1 MEDTEK
7 VCAEKCSKDSK
18 SSSKLCEYHFDDSQF
33 ESQWQVNCRNLTL
46 NAIPTISAGS
56 NDSLSSNKQEV
67 NSPGENA
74 IVDKLVENLIPA
86 KLNDMRYD
94 NDDGIA
100 NLQDEGNKQMK
111 TCRTDGPMNNSDM
124 QDTTF
129 HTSENGTIRQ
139 TNEMKHW
146 KLQPNAIT
154 TMCVDVKGGSTALR
168 NQEVN
173 SPEENAIV
181 DKPAE
186 NLVPEKLNDTR
197 YDNDDGI
204 ASSQDEGDQSVQ
216 METSITDGPMNN
228 SDTQA
233 TRFHSFEN
241 GTIRQANEIK
251 RLKLQLKQE
260 RLKNH
265 TYKLKYKITKQL
277 ALKSVQRFQFYK
289 NNYFI
294 LLREKE
300 VRNNR
305 NRAPVYFRAY
315 CDCDLKLPR
324 MRYPIPRCVHT
335 DDRDAYM
342 KLLNE

>member
-1 MEDTEK
+1 
-7 VCAEKCSKDSK
+7 
-18 SSSKLCEYHFDDSQF
+18 
-33 ESQWQVNCRNLTL
+33 
-46 NAIPTISAGS
+46 
-56 NDSLSSNKQEV
+56 
-67 NSPGENA
+67 
-74 IVDKLVENLIPA
+74 
-86 KLNDMRYD
+86 MRYD

-100 NLQDEGNKQMK
+100 NLQDKGNKQMK
-111 TCRTDGPMNNSDM
+111 TSITDGPMNNSDM

-154 TMCVDVKGGSTALR
+154 TMCVDVKGGLTALR

-181 DKPAE
+181 HKPAE

-300 VRNNR
+300 DVQIDVNFLKIEMSLLKNGQTAKMARQESNEKRMAHMEEKLNHVDTVDR
-305 NRAPVYFRAY
+305 SSNVILYNVTESDELNKILPT
-315 CDCDLKLPR
+315 DCKPKEYL
-324 MRYPIPRCVHT
+324 VH
-335 DDRDAYM
+335 
-342 KLLNE
+342 LLCFIQ